1 MLNREVK
8 TWKQKLV
15 LLNKAV
21 VKNEILWN
29 WLTNQKPNVSSY
41 HYLLSQISIILKEQK
56 IKSWRVTRKLII

>member
-1 MLNREVK
+1 MLNGEVK

-15 LLNKAV
+15 LLNKAI

-41 HYLLSQISIILKEQK
+41 HLPLVIDFNNFERIK
-56 IKSWRVTRKLII
+56 IKSWHIKRKLII